1 MPYDKE
7 RYANDP
13 IYRGNRQKAQR
24 RWREAKRLKINAQK
38 REDYAANPA
47 VDPGLDQLS
56 QQLPHRKEP
65 AALGH
70 RGRPVLFAAGTPL
83 QNAALMWQR
92 LEGAPDFLTNFGGG
106 RADLTLF
113 PVFRCARASRTDGK
127 YRREFNGLPI
137 SAKKYERSSHFSLA
151 YVTRVTYEPGTLHK
165 CART

>member
-106 RADLTLF
+106 RADSDPF
-113 PVFRCARASRTDGK
+113 PGFPLRSRKSDRWKIPPRIQWLAHIGEKISSARRIFR
-127 YRREFNGLPI
+127 
-137 SAKKYERSSHFSLA
+137 
-151 YVTRVTYEPGTLHK
+151 LH
-165 CART
+165 T